1 MPNVRPRSLASM
13 TVCALAL
20 IAGCGGG
27 GGRNPTG
34 VGGMGGGG
42 GGGSCPANTATGT
55 LTIRFSGTPLGKGV
69 VTLPPAVDQITTDSD
84 VTLAAGP
91 QDVWAYNVAG
101 GGTPFREAYE
111 PTLPITTACVR
122 AGQQTIVT
130 VSYRV
135 VETSGM
141 LWLGAGNNAT
151 SSTLFGYAPTA
162 VAATGSA
169 PATVAANTYGSDGFT
184 FDPWGNLW
192 VLGGTTADEQI
203 ARYPAAQFATGGAKT
218 PDIVIN
224 GVSSSIPGPKVLA
237 FDVLGNLWVSVVA
250 DNKVVKFT
258 AADLEKTVPTASV
271 EMSGIE
277 SPAGLA
283 FDFDGNLWVAANGSS
298 TIMRIDASHH
308 GSSGSGADLTITA
321 ETPSPVIGTLT
332 NPLGIAFDGDD
343 LWVNYDGI
351 VARLTA
357 ADLSGVGTKT
367 VTPSV
372 QIALDVLALPE
383 GIAFDE
389 TGGLWMAYSG
399 GKFARLGASQLTAS
413 GAAAPQIVI
422 TSSDIGSAAWFAIYP
437 APAFTPLAHAL
448 P

>member
-1 MPNVRPRSLASM
+1 MPNVRLRSFASM
-13 TVCALAL
+13 TVSALVLA
-20 IAGCGGG
+20 AGCGGG
-27 GGRNPTG
+27 GGRTPTG
-34 VGGMGGGG
+34 AGGMGGGG
-42 GGGSCPANTATGT
+42 GGCPASSATGT
-55 LTIRFSGTPLGKGV
+55 LTLRFSGTPLGTGR
-69 VTLPPAVDQITTDSD
+69 VTLPPAVNEITSDSD

-91 QDVWAYNVAG
+91 QDVWAYNIAAT
-101 GGTPFREAYE
+101 GTPFRDAYE
-111 PTLPITTACVR
+111 PTVPTSTACVR

-130 VSYRV
+130 VSYRI

-141 LWLGAGNNAT
+141 LWLGAGNNPS

-169 PATVAANTYGSDGFT
+169 PATVAANTFGSDGFT

-192 VLGGTTADEQI
+192 VIGGTTADEQI
-203 ARYPAAQFATGGAKT
+203 ARYPAAQFATGGAKI
-218 PDIVIN
+218 PDLFIN

-237 FDVLGNLWVSVVA
+237 FDILGNLWVSVVA

-258 AADLEKTVPTASV
+258 LDDLNEAVPTASV
-271 EMSGIE
+271 ELTGID

-298 TIMRIDASHH
+298 TIMRIDANQLAT
-308 GSSGSGADLTITA
+308 SGSGADLTITA
-321 ETPSPVIGTLT
+321 ETPSPVIGTLG

-351 VARLTA
+351 LARLTS

-367 VTPSV
+367 VTPSI

-399 GKFARLGASQLTAS
+399 GKFARLAASQLTAS

-437 APAFTPLAHAL
+437 APFFTPLAHAL

>member
-1 MPNVRPRSLASM
+1 MANVPTWDKLWARAPR
-13 TVCALAL
+13 
-20 IAGCGGG
+20 
-27 GGRNPTG
+27 
-34 VGGMGGGG
+34 
-42 GGGSCPANTATGT
+42 T
-55 LTIRFSGTPLGKGV
+55 L
-69 VTLPPAVDQITTDSD
+69 
-84 VTLAAGP
+84 LAASE
-91 QDVWAYNVAG
+91 
-101 GGTPFREAYE
+101 EAVG
-111 PTLPITTACVR
+111 LPC
-122 AGQQTIVT
+122 GQMGNSEV
-130 VSYRV
+130 
-135 VETSGM
+135 GH
-141 LWLGAGNNAT
+141 LNFGAGR
-151 SSTLFGYAPTA
+151 
-162 VAATGSA
+162 
-169 PATVAANTYGSDGFT
+169 
-184 FDPWGNLW
+184 
-192 VLGGTTADEQI
+192 I
-203 ARYPAAQFATGGAKT
+203 ALM
-218 PDIVIN
+218 D
-224 GVSSSIPGPKVLA
+224 
-237 FDVLGNLWVSVVA
+237 
-250 DNKVVKFT
+250 
-258 AADLEKTVPTASV
+258 
-271 EMSGIE
+271 
-277 SPAGLA
+277 
-283 FDFDGNLWVAANGSS
+283 
-298 TIMRIDASHH
+298 IMRIDASHH